1 MRPWGENL
9 SSWLACG
16 LIVLAALVAYSNSFS
31 GPFVFD
37 DLPSIVDNPTIRH
50 LGSAFSPSIDSTA
63 GGRPLLNLTFA
74 LNYALSG
81 DSVWSYH
88 ALNLLIHILA
98 ALTLFGVVRHTL
110 LSDCGRGAL
119 TQRIVIPN
127 TARNL
132 TSLRGEGTPPTT
144 LTDAA
149 LPLALAMAVIW
160 VVHPLQTESV
170 TYIAQRAES
179 LMGLFYL
186 LTLYCFIRAVEGRSG
201 FTPAPSGI
209 NPDLQPKR
217 GNPPNSQLPA
227 LNSQP
232 STFNFQLWGSASVLC
247 CALGMATKEV
257 MVSAPLMVL
266 LYDRTFVAG
275 TFREAWRKRWRFY
288 LGLAFT
294 WILLGYLVA
303 STQGRNGSAGFG
315 TAVRWW
321 SYAFTQFHA
330 IVHYLRLSLWP
341 DPLVLY
347 YGTGLATRAAEI
359 VPCALLLL
367 LLVIGTAVALWRRP
381 ALGFLGAW
389 FFAILAP
396 SSSVVPIAT
405 QTMAEHRMY
414 LPLAAV
420 VVVVVVGLYRLLGRR
435 AVYAGVGLAIL
446 LAVLTLRRN
455 EVYQSDIGLWKDTAA
470 KCPDNERAFYNLGC
484 SLDKESKQ
492 RPEAIAAYEAA
503 LRINPGYA
511 EAHNNL
517 GTALLKIPGRLP
529 DAIAQY
535 KAAIRIKPD
544 YAQAHFNLGNALRDV
559 PGRLP
564 DAIAQYDAALRIDPL
579 SVQTHVN
586 LGTTLLNLPER
597 LPEAIAQFQAALR
610 IDPELVEAHNDL
622 GNALF
627 NLPGRL
633 PEAIAQYKAALRIN
647 PNSVTAHFNLANAW
661 LKTPG
666 RTPDAIAQLK
676 EALRLEPDLK
686 PARELLDQLQNRNR
700 E

>member
-1 MRPWGENL
+1 
-9 SSWLACG
+9 
-16 LIVLAALVAYSNSFS
+16 
-31 GPFVFD
+31 
-37 DLPSIVDNPTIRH
+37 
-50 LGSAFSPSIDSTA
+50 
-63 GGRPLLNLTFA
+63 
-74 LNYALSG
+74 
-81 DSVWSYH
+81 
-88 ALNLLIHILA
+88 
-98 ALTLFGVVRHTL
+98 
-110 LSDCGRGAL
+110 
-119 TQRIVIPN
+119 
-127 TARNL
+127 
-132 TSLRGEGTPPTT
+132 LRGEGTPPTT

-227 LNSQP
+227 LNFQP
-232 STFNFQLWGSASVLC
+232 STFTSRIWSLGSIFFCL
-247 CALGMATKEV
+247 LGMATKEV

-275 TFREAWRKRWRFY
+275 TFGEAWRKRWRYY
-288 LGLAFT
+288 LGLACT

-359 VPCALLLL
+359 VPCALLVLL
-367 LLVIGTAVALWRRP
+367 LAIGTAVALWRQP
-381 ALGFLGAW
+381 ALGFLGTW

-396 SSSVVPIAT
+396 SSSIVPIAT

-420 VVVVVVGLYRLLGRR
+420 VVIVVLGLYRLLGRR

-492 RPEAIAAYEAA
+492 RPEAIAAYQAALRINPDYAEAHYNLGTILLKEPDRTPEAIAAYEAA
-503 LRINPGYA
+503 LRLNPGYA

-535 KAAIRIKPD
+535 EAAIRIKPD
-544 YAQAHFNLGNALRDV
+544 YAEAHYNLGNALRAV
-559 PGRLP
+559 PGRLL
-564 DAIAQYDAALRIDPL
+564 DAIAQYDTALRIDPL

-633 PEAIAQYKAALRIN
+633 PEAIAQYEAALRIN

-666 RTPDAIAQLK
+666 RTPDAIAQFK